1 MARRA
6 LAAAVVSAVLLLA
19 HGLRA
24 APAPADEDESAT
36 LLRVFLR
43 DGTSLVS
50 YGEPA
55 RVGGRVVFSM
65 PTAVTP
71 NPPLHL
77 VDLPDDRV
85 DWDRTNRYSTAAR
98 ASRYLKGQAELDY
111 AALSSQLAEALNE
124 VAGTTSQTERLAIV
138 ERVRANLVEWP
149 QNHYG
154 YRQAE
159 VRQMVGMLDEA
170 IADLRA
176 SSGASRFDIS
186 LAAFA
191 DPPDVSEPL
200 LPSLTLQQSIEQ
212 VLNAA
217 RVVDRSAE
225 RTSLLVA
232 ALGAIDR
239 DASALPSDWIVS
251 KRAEVQSAINL
262 ELKIDESYR
271 NMTAGMLKQVDRRA
285 KLADVRGVERLLARV
300 QVQDAQLGG
309 KRPEVVAALVAAV
322 EEKLDAARRLRLAR
336 DRWELRLPAFT
347 AYGTA
352 IRAPMAVFDRLRP
365 SLEDIKSLSGSSPAA
380 LAALQEGTL
389 QLLTLISAINPPE
402 ELAAAHAL
410 LVSAAQMAANAV
422 SVRREAALANDMSRA
437 WNASSAA
444 AGALMLG
451 ARANEDI
458 LTKLRPPKLP

>member
-1 MARRA
+1 MTSRA
-6 LAAAVVSAVLLLA
+6 LTAAMMSAVLLV
-19 HGLRA
+19 GLGSSATA
-24 APAPADEDESAT
+24 ADDESAT

-98 ASRYLKGQAELDY
+98 ASQYLRSQAELDY
-111 AALSSQLAEALNE
+111 ATLSTQLAEALNE
-124 VAGTTSQTERLAIV
+124 VAATTDQTARLGIV

-159 VRQMVGMLDEA
+159 VRQMIGLLDEA

-176 SSGASRFDIS
+176 ASGAARFSIS
-186 LAAFA
+186 LAAFVE
-191 DPPDVSEPL
+191 PPAITEPL
-200 LPSLTLQQSIEQ
+200 LPPLTLQQSIEQ

-217 RVVDRSAE
+217 RAVDRSAE
-225 RTSLLVA
+225 RTSLLTA

-239 DASALPSDWIVS
+239 DKDDLPADWVLA
-251 KRAEVQSAINL
+251 KRAEVQSAINV
-262 ELKIDESYR
+262 ELRFDESYR
-271 NMTAGMLKQVDRRA
+271 NLTAGVLKQADRRA
-285 KLADVRGVERLLARV
+285 RVADVRGVERLLARV
-300 QVQDAQLGG
+300 RVQDAQLGG
-309 KRPEVVAALVAAV
+309 LRPEAVTALIAAV
-322 EEKLDAARRLRLAR
+322 EDKLDATRRLRLAR

-352 IRAPMAVFDRLRP
+352 IRAPMALFSRLKP
-365 SLEDIKSLSGSSPAA
+365 SLEDIKALAGSSPAS
-380 LAALQEGTL
+380 LSSLQEGTL

-402 ELAAAHAL
+402 ELTAAHAL
-410 LVSAAQMAANAV
+410 MVSAAQMAANAV
-422 SVRREAALANDMSRA
+422 SVRREAVLANDIGRA

-451 ARANEDI
+451 TRAHEDI
-458 LTKLRPPKLP
+458 LAQLRPPQLP

>member
-1 MARRA
+1 MTSRA
-6 LAAAVVSAVLLLA
+6 LTAAMVSAALLVSLGSSA
-19 HGLRA
+19 MA
-24 APAPADEDESAT
+24 ADDESAT

-98 ASRYLKGQAELDY
+98 ASQYLKTQAELDY
-111 AALSSQLAEALNE
+111 AALSTQLAEALNE
-124 VAGTTSQTERLAIV
+124 VAATTNQTERLRIV
-138 ERVRANLVEWP
+138 ERVRASLVEWP
-149 QNHYG
+149 QNHYW

-159 VRQMVGMLDEA
+159 VRQMVGTLDEA
-170 IADLRA
+170 IAELRA
-176 SSGASRFDIS
+176 ASGARRFDIS

-191 DPPDVSEPL
+191 EPPTIVEPL
-200 LPSLTLQQSIEQ
+200 LPPLTLQQSIEQ

-217 RVVDRSAE
+217 RSVDRSAE
-225 RTSLLVA
+225 RASLLTA

-239 DASALPSDWIVS
+239 DKDDLPADWVLA
-251 KRAEVQSAINL
+251 KRVEVQSAINV
-262 ELKIDESYR
+262 ELRIDDSYR
-271 NMTAGMLKQVDRRA
+271 NLTAGVLKLADRKA
-285 KLADVRGVERLLARV
+285 KVADVRGVERLLARV
-300 QVQDAQLGG
+300 PVQDAQLGG
-309 KRPEVVAALVAAV
+309 RRPEAVTALIAAV
-322 EEKLDAARRLRLAR
+322 EEKLDATRRLRLAR

-352 IRAPMAVFDRLRP
+352 IRAPMALFGRLKP
-365 SLEDIKSLSGSSPAA
+365 SLEDIKALAGSSPAS
-380 LAALQEGTL
+380 LTTLQEGTL

-402 ELAAAHAL
+402 ELTAAHAL
-410 LVSAAQMAANAV
+410 MVSAAQMAANAV
-422 SVRREAALANDMSRA
+422 SVRREAVLANDMARA

-451 ARANEDI
+451 TRAREDI
-458 LTKLRPPKLP
+458 LAQLRPPQLP

>member
-6 LAAAVVSAVLLLA
+6 LTAAIMAAVLVLA
-19 HGLRA
+19 PGLRA
-24 APAPADEDESAT
+24 ADDESAT

-98 ASRYLKGQAELDY
+98 ASQYLKGQAELDY

-124 VAGTTSQTERLAIV
+124 VAATNNQTERLAIV
-138 ERVRANLVEWP
+138 ERVRASLIEWP
-149 QNHYG
+149 QNHFG

-176 SSGASRFDIS
+176 SSGAGRFDIS

-191 DPPDVSEPL
+191 DPPDVTEPL

-239 DASALPSDWIVS
+239 DAATLPTAWVASR
-251 KRAEVQSAINL
+251 RAEVQSAINL

-285 KLADVRGVERLLARV
+285 NVADVRGVERLLARV
-300 QVQDAQLGG
+300 QAQDAQLGG
-309 KRPEVVAALVAAV
+309 RRPEVVTALVAAV
-322 EEKLDAARRLRLAR
+322 EAKLDAARRLRLAR

-352 IRAPMAVFDRLRP
+352 IRAPMAIFSRLKP

-380 LAALQEGTL
+380 LASLQDGTL

-402 ELAAAHAL
+402 ELAGAHAL
-410 LVSAAQMAANAV
+410 MVSAAQMAANAV
-422 SVRREAALANDMSRA
+422 SVRRQAALANDMSRA

-451 ARANEDI
+451 ARAREDI
-458 LTKLRPPKLP
+458 LTKLRPPQLP